1 MKEYVLEANAV
12 LRYFGVGEVH
22 GGEKLR
28 GLFEQAERNQAS
40 LSMSAITVGEVLYI
54 LLKYMDEQRA
64 SGYLQ
69 ALQNV
74 VIVIDADVKRTLEA
88 ATLKHRCKLAYAD
101 SFAASLALASRATLV
116 SADPSFVKVGKSLKW
131 MRLPELHVDRRET
144 QRTRGAVP

>member
-1 MKEYVLEANAV
+1 MKEYVLDANAV

-22 GGEKLR
+22 GGEKVR
-28 GLFEQAERNQAS
+28 GLFEQAERNRAR
-40 LSMSAITVGEVLYI
+40 LSISAVNLGEVFYI

-88 ATLKHRCKLAYAD
+88 AALKHQCKLAYAD

-131 MRLPELHVDRRET
+131 MRLPELQVDRRET
-144 QRTRGAVP
+144 QRTRRAVP